1 VTSPGDRQSASG
13 RRFSPIYVL
22 GFTQVIG
29 AAAIISMPG
38 QRFGIS
44 APGTYPAN
52 DIEQLLAVLF
62 AVVVTFGGIG
72 YAVLQSDHTRPIAR
86 TFLAYLLYLT
96 VVGTALLLIWLTGVG
111 WFAILPVF
119 AVGLVLAISLP
130 RGSSSRTLMRIAV
143 PTLIGGFLISL
154 RNVADAYWS
163 VPTPDW
169 TLTILGSLLIAFWA
183 INKVET
189 SAGRS
194 PQSVDPGPGPIR
206 VS

>member
-1 VTSPGDRQSASG
+1 VQSRSNG
-13 RRFSPIYVL
+13 RRPVSQRFSTIYVL
-22 GFTQVIG
+22 GFFHII
-29 AAAIISMPG
+29 AAAALISLPG

-52 DIEQLLAVLF
+52 DVEQLLAILF
-62 AVVVTFGGIG
+62 ALLVSFGGTG
-72 YAVLQSDHTRPIAR
+72 YAVLQSNHSRRIAR
-86 TFLAYLLYLT
+86 TFLAYSLYLA
-96 VVGTALLLIWLTGVG
+96 VAGTGLLLIWLTEIG
-111 WFAILPVF
+111 WFAILPLF

-130 RGSSSRTLMRIAV
+130 RGSSSRTLIRIAV

-169 TLTILGSLLIAFWA
+169 TLTILVSLLLAFWA

-189 SAGRS
+189 GAGRS

-206 VS
+206 V

>member
-1 VTSPGDRQSASG
+1 LETPEG
-13 RRFSPIYVL
+13 RRRGSQGRFSPIYVL
-22 GFTQVIG
+22 GFSQFLG
-29 AAAIISMPG
+29 AAALISMPG

-52 DIEQLLAVLF
+52 DTEQLLGALF
-62 AVVVTFGGIG
+62 ALVITFGGAG
-72 YAVLQSDHTRPIAR
+72 YAVLQSEHSRPIAR
-86 TFLAYLLYLT
+86 AFLAYTLFLT
-96 VVGTALLLIWLTGVG
+96 VVGTGLLLIWLTESG
-111 WFAILPVF
+111 WFTLLPLF
-119 AVGLVLAISLP
+119 AVGLLLATALP
-130 RGSSSRTLMRIAV
+130 RCSSSRTLMRIAV

-169 TLTILGSLLIAFWA
+169 TLTILVSLFGAFWV

-206 VS
+206 V